1 MTITSTD
8 EYIELND
15 IFPYSI
21 THNLASKFS
30 RYTSDNVYLIQLNA
44 IFTPY
49 DVVYRV
55 TRESDVI
62 LETTHMQCAIDEY
75 NTL

>member
-8 EYIELND
+8 YYVKLED
-15 IFPYSI
+15 VFPYSMS
-21 THNLASKFS
+21 HKLASKFS
-30 RYTSDNVYLIQLNA
+30 RYSKDVYLIQLDV

-49 DVVYRV
+49 DVVYKV
-55 TRESDVI
+55 TRESDVV
-62 LETTHMQCAIDEY
+62 LETAHIQRAIDEY